1 MDKEIEYLQELTTKG
16 LYSTDLRGKPM
27 TVETFYD
34 AITVINKKSEQLQN
48 YANLGF
54 YKVGQ
59 LLSKANYELA
69 KGDWGKLRKKIAEGG
84 LHIKQ
89 QERYMKIA
97 RNKNIQLNYNKLPP
111 EWTFWE
117 KLSSLSDEQ
126 FSMVSKLV
134 HKEANKFY
142 PDMAYQ

>member
-89 QERYMKIA
+89 QERYMAIA
-97 RNKNIQLNYNKLPP
+97 RNKNIMIETMVNAVLESPNPP
-111 EWTFWE
+111 PNSTA
-117 KLSSLSDEQ
+117 ST
-126 FSMVSKLV
+126 SKNLC
-134 HKEANKFY
+134 ATRSFQY
-142 PDMAYQ
+142 RLQD